1 MFGCQAIRLLHLFSA
16 SQKTIESDDQNPPY
30 STWSQAS
37 SRKTITLKLSAAK
50 EITGSTSTETS
61 NKNNIQFNM
70 ASIDT
75 PVTSPTFEQGEFDL
89 TSPIWTS
96 IAGSIYEKDE
106 DAIELATPGITNY
119 SCKVPS
125 QAVEVSLTPET
136 LASKKMDGLEENIS
150 NNITTIYPYVP
161 YKHKASLSDFQWRH
175 GGSVVMVTGTFDN
188 WEKSIILSRSA
199 DNQDNFEVSI
209 NVPRS
214 QIVLFKFIVD
224 GVWMCSDNY
233 ATEYDEQGNLNNVLP
248 AACINA

>member
-50 EITGSTSTETS
+50 EITDSTSTETS
-61 NKNNIQFNM
+61 NRNNIQFNM

-119 SCKVPS
+119 SCK
-125 QAVEVSLTPET
+125 
-136 LASKKMDGLEENIS
+136 
-150 NNITTIYPYVP
+150 
-161 YKHKASLSDFQWRH
+161 FQWRH

-224 GVWMCSDNY
+224 GVWMCSDSY
-233 ATEYDEQGNLNNVLP
+233 VTEYDEQGNLNNVLP
-248 AACINA
+248 AVCINA